1 MENKKKKNF
10 HSLLCIFLHKKDKIS
25 GNSTEVETPDFSFHP
40 AFTFPFTS
48 TSAFVLTDCQ
58 DHTKK
63 NKGGQTGDKVT
74 NH

>member
-1 MENKKKKNF
+1 MTPG
-10 HSLLCIFLHKKDKIS
+10 S

-40 AFTFPFTS
+40 AFTFSFTS

-63 NKGGQTGDKVT
+63 NKGGQTGDKTVELGSEYR
-74 NH
+74 